1 MVEKRLYETVKDFA
15 KDYRTEIIPMLKSKG
30 FTLSINTSKGSYYND
45 GRINFMI
52 KKVPNNF
59 YVWTNEYSRYNKT
72 EKSQKLLNTIRDRVR
87 NLIAVTTDGLD
98 VDLNFDYHKDV
109 RYKPIP
115 EGWDF
120 DNVNN

>member
-1 MVEKRLYETVKDFA
+1 MVEKRQYETIKEFA

-30 FTLSINTSKGSYYND
+30 FTLSINTSKGSYWND
-45 GRINFMI
+45 GRMNFMI

-98 VDLNFDYHKDV
+98 VDLNFDYHRNV

-115 EGWDF
+115 EGWD
-120 DNVNN
+120 DEQNS

>member
-1 MVEKRLYETVKDFA
+1 MVEKRQYETIKEFA
-15 KDYRTEIIPMLKSKG
+15 KDYRTEIIPMMKSKG
-30 FTLSINTSKGSYYND
+30 FTLSINTSKGSYWND
-45 GRINFMI
+45 GRMNFMI

>member
-87 NLIAVTTDGLD
+87 NLISVTTDLD
-98 VDLNFDYHKDV
+98 VELNFDYHRNV
-109 RYKPIP
+109 QYKPIP
-115 EGWDF
+115 EGWDT
-120 DNVNN
+120 NEV

>member
-1 MVEKRLYETVKDFA
+1 MVEKRQYETIKEFA

-30 FTLSINTSKGSYYND
+30 FTLSVNTSRGSYYQD
-45 GRINFMI
+45 GRMNFVI
-52 KKVPNNF
+52 KKIPSNF

-98 VDLNFDYHKDV
+98 VDLNFDYHRNV

-115 EGWDF
+115 EGWD
-120 DNVNN
+120 DEQNS

>member
-1 MVEKRLYETVKDFA
+1 MVEKRQYETIKEFA
-15 KDYRTEIIPMLKSKG
+15 KDYRTEIIPMMKSKG
-30 FTLSINTSKGSYYND
+30 FTLSINTSKGSYWND
-45 GRINFMI
+45 GRMNFMI

-98 VDLNFDYHKDV
+98 VDLNFDYHRNV

-115 EGWDF
+115 EGWDT
-120 DNVNN
+120 NEV

>member
-1 MVEKRLYETVKDFA
+1 MVEKRQYETIKEFA

-30 FTLSINTSKGSYYND
+30 FTLSINTSRGSYYQD
-45 GRINFMI
+45 GRMNFVI
-52 KKVPNNF
+52 KKIPSNF

-115 EGWDF
+115 EGWD
-120 DNVNN
+120 DERNS

>member
-1 MVEKRLYETVKDFA
+1 MVEKRKYETVKEFA

-30 FTLSINTSKGSYYND
+30 FTLSINTSRGSYYQD
-45 GRINFMI
+45 GRMNFVI
-52 KKVPNNF
+52 KKIPSNF

-72 EKSQKLLNTIRDRVR
+72 EKSQKLLNTIRDRVK
-87 NLIAVTTDGLD
+87 NLIAVTTDLD
-98 VDLNFDYHKDV
+98 IDTNFDYHKDV

>member
-1 MVEKRLYETVKDFA
+1 MVEKRQYETIKEFA
-15 KDYRTEIIPMLKSKG
+15 KDYRTEIIPMMKSKG
-30 FTLSINTSKGSYYND
+30 FTLSINTSKGSYWND

-52 KKVPNNF
+52 KKVPSNF

-72 EKSQKLLNTIRDRVR
+72 EKSMKLLDTIRDRVR

-98 VDLNFDYHKDV
+98 VDLNFDYHRNV

-115 EGWDF
+115 EGWDT
-120 DNVNN
+120 NEV